1 MYCCFFLCHTYVYT
15 HVQIPPP
22 LEDMPF
28 PEQTALET
36 DPGTEERMAQPEIEE
51 LVIKRPPLS
60 DTPLGQ
66 EAGVGGI
73 FSSQSPL
80 QNSRSGQGPVS
91 LLLSRTT
98 AAEDEESGMEGDAGL
113 LQEQPRKTFVTELG
127 GAGERE
133 GEGSSFLLELGESH
147 GFEVSN
153 LSTTCGETNSGQD
166 WDRLPAKEVTSP
178 PVSSGSLPA
187 KPSSSMPLL
196 VKRSTEK
203 PEDISE
209 QLDLLTK
216 EVSEGAT
223 SLCRDTFK
231 PLIEVI
237 DPTGDDRPLYSSTL
251 LPQQAQERLEKKEE
265 TKASDVDE
273 PLPRPKDSFRPFI
286 EVIEPSNS
294 TPCPLSAITPGQQP
308 LEEAREATSRSDTE
322 APVAWA
328 QTVVGRPFITEVSDN
343 GGKEELQVEDIEGLG
358 RGVMRGLDAREEEV
372 DDANRVSHPPLTE
385 KGSEEMGT
393 QESKLAEL
401 AETVGSTLNRPPPDT
416 KLYQELKKKWSKH
429 TS

>member
-1 MYCCFFLCHTYVYT
+1 MYFAFFSTIY
-15 HVQIPPP
+15 VQIPPP

-36 DPGTEERMAQPEIEE
+36 DPGTEESMAQPEIEE

-80 QNSRSGQGPVS
+80 QNPRSGRGPVS

-127 GAGERE
+127 GASEHE
-133 GEGSSFLLELGESH
+133 GEGSSFLLEVGESH

-153 LSTTCGETNSGQD
+153 LSTTCGETNSGRD
-166 WDRLPAKEVTSP
+166 WNRLPAKEVTSP

-196 VKRSTEK
+196 VKGSTEK

-216 EVSEGAT
+216 VSEGAT
-223 SLCRDTFK
+223 SLSRDTFK

-237 DPTGDDRPLYSSTL
+237 DPTGDDRPLYSATL

-265 TKASDVDE
+265 TKASDVEE

-286 EVIEPSNS
+286 EVAESSNS
-294 TPCPLSAITPGQQP
+294 TPCPLSATTPGQQP

-328 QTVVGRPFITEVSDN
+328 QTVVERPLITEVSDN

-372 DDANRVSHPPLTE
+372 DDANRVSLPPLTE

-401 AETVGSTLNRPPPDT
+401 AETVGSTLNCPPPDT